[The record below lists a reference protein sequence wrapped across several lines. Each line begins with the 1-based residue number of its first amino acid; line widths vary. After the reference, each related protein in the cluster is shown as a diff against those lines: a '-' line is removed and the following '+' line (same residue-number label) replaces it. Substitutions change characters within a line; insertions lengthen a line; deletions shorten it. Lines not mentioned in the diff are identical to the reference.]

1 MQLEGQW
8 FGRYAGTN
16 AGWIVLNLDRRPGG
30 FSGSGSIVEKD
41 NSLPSAI
48 YAVTLNGSGPSGPAV
63 KGHADLTSYFHVH
76 PDRVEFVS
84 HEQVRSLFPALAT
97 EARRVALEGE
107 YKNGFLTLRFATDA
121 QTSGTATLE
130 RVPVEST
137 SRVSA
142 SPLNWKEYK
151 EGMTRPDSKVMLF
164 RGQPSRKPLRTSFHR
179 AGRFDPSR
187 FAVEDMR
194 QLETAIMSVTDY
206 SFNMSDPRHMAA
218 LLGIAQHHGYPT
230 PLLDWTKSPYVAA
243 YFACRD
249 VLGGTTVE
257 PTVYEFDW
265 HAWQRNNPR
274 ALDIS
279 EPLPALAFIQPVPI
293 KNPRL
298 LPQQSV
304 LMYCNVDNLEH
315 FVARKEQEFGATY
328 LKAYTLTDPPR
339 TILKDLRTMGV
350 YAASLFPGLDG
361 MCRGVFEDSLENA

>member
-8 FGRYAGTN
+8 FGRYIGTN
-16 AGWIVLNLDRRPGG
+16 VGHIVLNLDRRPGG
-30 FSGSGSIVEKD
+30 FSGSGSIVELD
-41 NSLPSAI
+41 TSLPSAV
-48 YAVTLNGSGPSGPAV
+48 YNVTLLGSGPPGSGLT
-63 KGHADLTSYFHVH
+63 GHADLTTYFRIQ
-76 PDRVEFVS
+76 PDRVEFVARE
-84 HEQVRSLFPALAT
+84 HVRSSFPALAT
-97 EARRVALEGE
+97 EATRISLEGE
-107 YKNGFLTLRFATDA
+107 YKNGFLALKFATNA
-121 QTSGTATLE
+121 QTSGSATLE
-130 RVPVEST
+130 RVPVEAT
-137 SRVSA
+137 SRVST
-142 SPLNWKEYK
+142 SPLTWKEYK
-151 EGMTRPDSKVMLF
+151 ESMAQPSGKVMLF

-179 AGRFDPSR
+179 AGRFDPAR

-194 QLETAIMSVTDY
+194 QLETAVMSVTDY

-265 HAWQRNNPR
+265 NAWQRNNPR

-298 LPQQSV
+298 LPQQSI

-315 FVARKEQEFGATY
+315 FVARKEQEFRATY
-328 LKAYTLTDPPR
+328 LRAYALTDPPR
-339 TILKDLRTMGV
+339 MILKDLRTMGV

-361 MCRGVFEDSLENA
+361 MCRGVFEDSLENT